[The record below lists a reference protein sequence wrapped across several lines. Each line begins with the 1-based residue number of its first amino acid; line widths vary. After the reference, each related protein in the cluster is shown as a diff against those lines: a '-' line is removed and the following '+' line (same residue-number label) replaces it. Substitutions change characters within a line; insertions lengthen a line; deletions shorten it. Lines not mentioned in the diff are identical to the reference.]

1 MAEAAGVMARLYAI
15 GLLAVACS
23 MLATAQGRAVTDM
36 PANFSEHLA
45 SLHNLKSTH
54 HGCEVASLTI
64 SAHCLHAGR
73 KLKGCVGGLCP
84 ILNTMHGL
92 DPHAPSAPK
101 RTASS
106 GTSGQ
111 ATSAQPHP
119 PIHT

>member
-54 HGCEVASLTI
+54 DAAQLVRKAVLACLCFTPI
-64 SAHCLHAGR
+64 HCLSQAHWPTRWSVRTEGSPHRTLERAAGQ
-73 KLKGCVGGLCP
+73 
-84 ILNTMHGL
+84 T
-92 DPHAPSAPK
+92 
-101 RTASS
+101 
-106 GTSGQ
+106 
-111 ATSAQPHP
+111 
-119 PIHT
+119 